1 MIKSCKECMEGAPY
15 NYCCKIEC
23 GQHEFCRGCK
33 YTPRHKCYHE
43 ASSPITDNDDKL
55 LDVLKSGGDLKDI
68 VIDWSKTRHLE
79 PVIDWS
85 KTRHLEPV
93 VDWSKAR
100 HLEPVVDWSKARHLE
115 PVVDWSKAR
124 PLPPVTDKTDEKDLI
139 PIERVL
145 DDMCSD
151 ISGVS
156 SAARDYYRMNY
167 ATEEEKIEMD
177 KEDRIVNKFTAIALI
192 IPAVMIITIVFN
204 RLFFN

>member
-1 MIKSCKECMEGAPY
+1 MIKLCKECMEGAPY

-43 ASSPITDNDDKL
+43 ASSPITDNNDKL
-55 LDVLKSGGDLKDI
+55 LDVLKSGGDLKDT
-68 VIDWSKTRHLE
+68 VIDWSK
-79 PVIDWS
+79 
-85 KTRHLEPV
+85 
-93 VDWSKAR
+93 AR
-100 HLEPVVDWSKARHLE
+100 PLE

-124 PLPPVTDKTDEKDLI
+124 PLPPVTDKTDLI

-177 KEDRIVNKFTAIALI
+177 KEDRIVNKLTAFTLI
-192 IPAVMIITIVFN
+192 ISAVMIITIIFN
-204 RLFFN
+204 RLFLINKEVI

>member
-68 VIDWSKTRHLE
+68 V
-79 PVIDWS
+79 
-85 KTRHLEPV
+85 

-100 HLEPVVDWSKARHLE
+100 PLK

-156 SAARDYYRMNY
+156 SAARDYYILSFIN
-167 ATEEEKIEMD
+167 
-177 KEDRIVNKFTAIALI
+177 
-192 IPAVMIITIVFN
+192 
-204 RLFFN
+204 

>member
-23 GQHEFCRGCK
+23 GQHEFCRDCK

-55 LDVLKSGGDLKDI
+55 LDVLKSGEDLKDI
-68 VIDWSKTRHLE
+68 
-79 PVIDWS
+79 
-85 KTRHLEPV
+85 V

-100 HLEPVVDWSKARHLE
+100 PLPPVTDNDDKLLDVLKSGEDLKDIVVDWSKARPLK

-139 PIERVL
+139 LIER
-145 DDMCSD
+145 
-151 ISGVS
+151 
-156 SAARDYYRMNY
+156 Y
-167 ATEEEKIEMD
+167 
-177 KEDRIVNKFTAIALI
+177 
-192 IPAVMIITIVFN
+192 
-204 RLFFN
+204 

>member
-68 VIDWSKTRHLE
+68 V
-79 PVIDWS
+79 VDWS

-93 VDWSKAR
+93 VDWSKT
-100 HLEPVVDWSKARHLE
+100 
-115 PVVDWSKAR
+115 R
-124 PLPPVTDKTDEKDLI
+124 PLPPVTDKTDLI

-177 KEDRIVNKFTAIALI
+177 KEDRIVNKFTAFALI
-192 IPAVMIITIVFN
+192 IPAVMIITIIFN

>member
-55 LDVLKSGGDLKDI
+55 LDVLKSGGDLKDT
-68 VIDWSKTRHLE
+68 VIDWSKAR
-79 PVIDWS
+79 P
-85 KTRHLEPV
+85 LEPV
-93 VDWSKAR
+93 VDWSKT
-100 HLEPVVDWSKARHLE
+100 
-115 PVVDWSKAR
+115 R
-124 PLPPVTDKTDEKDLI
+124 PLPPVTDKTDLI

-192 IPAVMIITIVFN
+192 IPAVMIITIIFN

>member
-55 LDVLKSGGDLKDI
+55 LDVLKSGGDLKDT
-68 VIDWSKTRHLE
+68 VIDWNKAR
-79 PVIDWS
+79 P
-85 KTRHLEPV
+85 LEPV
-93 VDWSKAR
+93 VDWN
-100 HLEPVVDWSKARHLE
+100 
-115 PVVDWSKAR
+115 KAR
-124 PLPPVTDKTDEKDLI
+124 PLPPVTDKTDLI

-177 KEDRIVNKFTAIALI
+177 KEDRIVNKLTAFALI
-192 IPAVMIITIVFN
+192 IPAVMIITIIFN

>member
-55 LDVLKSGGDLKDI
+55 LDVLKSGGDLKDT
-68 VIDWSKTRHLE
+68 VIDWSK
-79 PVIDWS
+79 
-85 KTRHLEPV
+85 
-93 VDWSKAR
+93 AR
-100 HLEPVVDWSKARHLE
+100 PLE

-124 PLPPVTDKTDEKDLI
+124 PLPPVTDKTDLI

-151 ISGVS
+151 TSGVS

-177 KEDRIVNKFTAIALI
+177 KEDRIVNKLTAFALI
-192 IPAVMIITIVFN
+192 IPAVMIITIIFN
-204 RLFFN
+204 RLFLN

>member
-55 LDVLKSGGDLKDI
+55 LDVLKSGGDLKDT
-68 VIDWSKTRHLE
+68 VIDWSK
-79 PVIDWS
+79 
-85 KTRHLEPV
+85 
-93 VDWSKAR
+93 AR
-100 HLEPVVDWSKARHLE
+100 PLE

-124 PLPPVTDKTDEKDLI
+124 PLPPVTDKTDLI

-177 KEDRIVNKFTAIALI
+177 KEDRIVNKLTAFGLI
-192 IPAVMIITIVFN
+192 IPAVMIITIIFN
-204 RLFFN
+204 RLFLN

>member
-15 NYCCKIEC
+15 SYCCKIEC

-55 LDVLKSGGDLKDI
+55 LDVLKSGGDLKDT
-68 VIDWSKTRHLE
+68 VIDWSKVR
-79 PVIDWS
+79 P
-85 KTRHLEPV
+85 LEPV
-93 VDWSKAR
+93 VDWNKAR
-100 HLEPVVDWSKARHLE
+100 PLE

-124 PLPPVTDKTDEKDLI
+124 PLPPVTDKTDLI

-151 ISGVS
+151 TSGVS

-177 KEDRIVNKFTAIALI
+177 KEDRIVNKLTAIGLI
-192 IPAVMIITIVFN
+192 IPAVMIITIIFN

>member
-33 YTPRHKCYHE
+33 YIPRHKCYHE

-55 LDVLKSGGDLKDI
+55 LDVLKSGGDLKDTI
-68 VIDWSKTRHLE
+68 I
-79 PVIDWS
+79 
-85 KTRHLEPV
+85 
-93 VDWSKAR
+93 DWSKAR
-100 HLEPVVDWSKARHLE
+100 PLE

-124 PLPPVTDKTDEKDLI
+124 PLPPVTDKTDLI

-151 ISGVS
+151 TSGVS

-177 KEDRIVNKFTAIALI
+177 KEDRIVNKLTAFALI
-192 IPAVMIITIVFN
+192 IPAVMIITIIFN

>member
-55 LDVLKSGGDLKDI
+55 LDVLKSGGDLKDT
-68 VIDWSKTRHLE
+68 VIDWSK
-79 PVIDWS
+79 
-85 KTRHLEPV
+85 
-93 VDWSKAR
+93 AR
-100 HLEPVVDWSKARHLE
+100 PLE

-124 PLPPVTDKTDEKDLI
+124 PLPPVTDKTDLI

-151 ISGVS
+151 TSGVS

-192 IPAVMIITIVFN
+192 IPAVMIITIIFN

>member
-33 YTPRHKCYHE
+33 YTSRHKCYHE

-55 LDVLKSGGDLKDI
+55 LDVLKSGGDLKDT
-68 VIDWSKTRHLE
+68 VIDWN
-79 PVIDWS
+79 
-85 KTRHLEPV
+85 
-93 VDWSKAR
+93 KAR
-100 HLEPVVDWSKARHLE
+100 PLE

-124 PLPPVTDKTDEKDLI
+124 PLPPVTDKTDLI

-151 ISGVS
+151 TSGVS
-156 SAARDYYRMNY
+156 LAARDYYRMNY

-177 KEDRIVNKFTAIALI
+177 KEDRIVNKLTAFALI
-192 IPAVMIITIVFN
+192 IPAVMIITIIFN

>member
-33 YTPRHKCYHE
+33 YTPQHKCYHE

-55 LDVLKSGGDLKDI
+55 LDVLKSGGDLKD
-68 VIDWSKTRHLE
+68 T
-79 PVIDWS
+79 
-85 KTRHLEPV
+85 V
-93 VDWSKAR
+93 VDWNKAR
-100 HLEPVVDWSKARHLE
+100 PLE

-192 IPAVMIITIVFN
+192 IPAVMIITIIFN

>member
-55 LDVLKSGGDLKDI
+55 LDVLKSGGDLKDT
-68 VIDWSKTRHLE
+68 VI
-79 PVIDWS
+79 
-85 KTRHLEPV
+85 
-93 VDWSKAR
+93 
-100 HLEPVVDWSKARHLE
+100 
-115 PVVDWSKAR
+115 DWSKAR

-145 DDMCSD
+145 NDMCSD

-177 KEDRIVNKFTAIALI
+177 KEDRIVNKLTAFALI
-192 IPAVMIITIVFN
+192 IPAVMIITIIFN

>member
-1 MIKSCKECMEGAPY
+1 MKSGGDLKDTVVDWSKVRPL
-15 NYCCKIEC
+15 
-23 GQHEFCRGCK
+23 
-33 YTPRHKCYHE
+33 P
-43 ASSPITDNDDKL
+43 PVTDNDDKL
-55 LDVLKSGGDLKDI
+55 LDVLKSGGDLKD
-68 VIDWSKTRHLE
+68 T
-79 PVIDWS
+79 
-85 KTRHLEPV
+85 
-93 VDWSKAR
+93 
-100 HLEPVVDWSKARHLE
+100 
-115 PVVDWSKAR
+115 VVDWSKAR

-177 KEDRIVNKFTAIALI
+177 KEDRIVNKLTAFALI
-192 IPAVMIITIVFN
+192 IPAVMIITIIFN

>member
-68 VIDWSKTRHLE
+68 VIDWSK
-79 PVIDWS
+79 
-85 KTRHLEPV
+85 
-93 VDWSKAR
+93 AR
-100 HLEPVVDWSKARHLE
+100 PLE

-124 PLPPVTDKTDEKDLI
+124 PLPPVTDKTDLI

-192 IPAVMIITIVFN
+192 IPAVMIITIIFN

>member
-33 YTPRHKCYHE
+33 YTPQHKCYHE
-43 ASSPITDNDDKL
+43 ASSPITGDDDKL
-55 LDVLKSGGDLKDI
+55 LDVLKSGGDLKDT
-68 VIDWSKTRHLE
+68 VI
-79 PVIDWS
+79 
-85 KTRHLEPV
+85 
-93 VDWSKAR
+93 
-100 HLEPVVDWSKARHLE
+100 
-115 PVVDWSKAR
+115 DWSKAR

-156 SAARDYYRMNY
+156 STARDYYRMNY
-167 ATEEEKIEMD
+167 ATEDEKEEIRKQEKMEFLFSTCFLSMPFICL
-177 KEDRIVNKFTAIALI
+177 IVVCLAII
-192 IPAVMIITIVFN
+192 FS
-204 RLFFN
+204 

>member
-55 LDVLKSGGDLKDI
+55 LDVLKSGGDLKDT
-68 VIDWSKTRHLE
+68 VIDWN
-79 PVIDWS
+79 
-85 KTRHLEPV
+85 
-93 VDWSKAR
+93 KAR
-100 HLEPVVDWSKARHLE
+100 PLE

-124 PLPPVTDKTDEKDLI
+124 PLPPVTDKTDLI

-151 ISGVS
+151 TSGVS

-167 ATEEEKIEMD
+167 TTEEEKIEMD
-177 KEDRIVNKFTAIALI
+177 KEDRIVNKLTAFALI
-192 IPAVMIITIVFN
+192 IPAVMIITIIFN

>member
-33 YTPRHKCYHE
+33 YTPRYKCYHE

-55 LDVLKSGGDLKDI
+55 LDVLKSGGDLKDT
-68 VIDWSKTRHLE
+68 VVDWSKER
-79 PVIDWS
+79 P
-85 KTRHLEPV
+85 LEPV
-93 VDWSKAR
+93 VDWSKER
-100 HLEPVVDWSKARHLE
+100 PLEPVVDWSKE
-115 PVVDWSKAR
+115 R

-151 ISGVS
+151 TSGVS

-177 KEDRIVNKFTAIALI
+177 KEDRIVNKFTAFALI
-192 IPAVMIITIVFN
+192 IPAVMIITIIFN

>member
-55 LDVLKSGGDLKDI
+55 LDVLKSGGDLKDT
-68 VIDWSKTRHLE
+68 VVDWSKARPL
-79 PVIDWS
+79 
-85 KTRHLEPV
+85 KPV

-100 HLEPVVDWSKARHLE
+100 PLK

-139 PIERVL
+139 LIER
-145 DDMCSD
+145 
-151 ISGVS
+151 
-156 SAARDYYRMNY
+156 Y
-167 ATEEEKIEMD
+167 
-177 KEDRIVNKFTAIALI
+177 
-192 IPAVMIITIVFN
+192 
-204 RLFFN
+204 

>member
-33 YTPRHKCYHE
+33 YIPRHKCYHE
-43 ASSPITDNDDKL
+43 VSSPITDNDDKL

-68 VIDWSKTRHLE
+68 V
-79 PVIDWS
+79 
-85 KTRHLEPV
+85 

-100 HLEPVVDWSKARHLE
+100 PLK

-151 ISGVS
+151 TSGVS

-167 ATEEEKIEMD
+167 ATDEEKIEMD

-192 IPAVMIITIVFN
+192 IPAVMIITIIFN

>member
-55 LDVLKSGGDLKDI
+55 LDVLKSGGDLKDT
-68 VIDWSKTRHLE
+68 VIDWSK
-79 PVIDWS
+79 
-85 KTRHLEPV
+85 
-93 VDWSKAR
+93 AR
-100 HLEPVVDWSKARHLE
+100 PLE

-139 PIERVL
+139 LIER
-145 DDMCSD
+145 
-151 ISGVS
+151 
-156 SAARDYYRMNY
+156 Y
-167 ATEEEKIEMD
+167 
-177 KEDRIVNKFTAIALI
+177 
-192 IPAVMIITIVFN
+192 
-204 RLFFN
+204 

>member
-33 YTPRHKCYHE
+33 YIPRHKCYHE

-55 LDVLKSGGDLKDI
+55 LDVLKSGGDLKDT
-68 VIDWSKTRHLE
+68 VIDWN
-79 PVIDWS
+79 
-85 KTRHLEPV
+85 
-93 VDWSKAR
+93 KAR
-100 HLEPVVDWSKARHLE
+100 PLE

-124 PLPPVTDKTDEKDLI
+124 PLPPVTDKTDLI

-177 KEDRIVNKFTAIALI
+177 KEDRIVNKLTAFALI
-192 IPAVMIITIVFN
+192 IPAVMIITIIFN

>member
-23 GQHEFCRGCK
+23 GQYEFCRGCK
-33 YTPRHKCYHE
+33 YIPRHKCYHE

-55 LDVLKSGGDLKDI
+55 LDVLKSGGDLKDT
-68 VIDWSKTRHLE
+68 VIDWSK
-79 PVIDWS
+79 
-85 KTRHLEPV
+85 
-93 VDWSKAR
+93 AR
-100 HLEPVVDWSKARHLE
+100 PLE

-124 PLPPVTDKTDEKDLI
+124 PLPPVTDKPDLI
-139 PIERVL
+139 PIEKVL

-167 ATEEEKIEMD
+167 ATEKEKIEMD
-177 KEDRIVNKFTAIALI
+177 KEDRIVNKLTAFALI
-192 IPAVMIITIVFN
+192 IPAVMIITIIFN

>member
-68 VIDWSKTRHLE
+68 VVDWSKERPL
-79 PVIDWS
+79 
-85 KTRHLEPV
+85 KPV

-100 HLEPVVDWSKARHLE
+100 PLPPVTDNDDKLLDVLKSGGDDLKDIVVDWSKERPLK

-139 PIERVL
+139 LIER
-145 DDMCSD
+145 
-151 ISGVS
+151 
-156 SAARDYYRMNY
+156 Y
-167 ATEEEKIEMD
+167 
-177 KEDRIVNKFTAIALI
+177 
-192 IPAVMIITIVFN
+192 
-204 RLFFN
+204 

>member
-55 LDVLKSGGDLKDI
+55 LDVLKSGGDLKDT
-68 VIDWSKTRHLE
+68 VIDWSK
-79 PVIDWS
+79 
-85 KTRHLEPV
+85 
-93 VDWSKAR
+93 AR
-100 HLEPVVDWSKARHLE
+100 PLE

-124 PLPPVTDKTDEKDLI
+124 PLPPVTDKTDLI

-151 ISGVS
+151 TSGVS

-167 ATEEEKIEMD
+167 VTEEEKIEMD
-177 KEDRIVNKFTAIALI
+177 KEDRIVNKLTAFALI
-192 IPAVMIITIVFN
+192 IPAVMIITIIFN

>member
-55 LDVLKSGGDLKDI
+55 LDVLKSGGDLKD
-68 VIDWSKTRHLE
+68 T
-79 PVIDWS
+79 
-85 KTRHLEPV
+85 V

-100 HLEPVVDWSKARHLE
+100 PLE

-124 PLPPVTDKTDEKDLI
+124 PLPPVTDKPDLI

-151 ISGVS
+151 TSGVS

-177 KEDRIVNKFTAIALI
+177 KEDRIVNKLTAFALI
-192 IPAVMIITIVFN
+192 IPAVMIITIIFN

>member
-68 VIDWSKTRHLE
+68 V
-79 PVIDWS
+79 
-85 KTRHLEPV
+85 

-100 HLEPVVDWSKARHLE
+100 PLK

-124 PLPPVTDKTDEKDLI
+124 PLPPVTDKTDLI

-177 KEDRIVNKFTAIALI
+177 KEDRIVNKFTAFALI
-192 IPAVMIITIVFN
+192 IPAVMIITIIFN

>member
-68 VIDWSKTRHLE
+68 VIDWSKAR
-79 PVIDWS
+79 P
-85 KTRHLEPV
+85 LEPV
-93 VDWSKAR
+93 VDWSKT
-100 HLEPVVDWSKARHLE
+100 
-115 PVVDWSKAR
+115 R
-124 PLPPVTDKTDEKDLI
+124 PLPPVTDKTDLI

-177 KEDRIVNKFTAIALI
+177 KEDRIVNKLTAFALI
-192 IPAVMIITIVFN
+192 IPAVMIITIIFN

>member
-1 MIKSCKECMEGAPY
+1 MEGAPY

-55 LDVLKSGGDLKDI
+55 LDVLKSGGDLKDT
-68 VIDWSKTRHLE
+68 VIDWSKAR
-79 PVIDWS
+79 P
-85 KTRHLEPV
+85 LEPV
-93 VDWSKAR
+93 VDWN
-100 HLEPVVDWSKARHLE
+100 
-115 PVVDWSKAR
+115 KAR
-124 PLPPVTDKTDEKDLI
+124 PLPPVTDKTDLI

-151 ISGVS
+151 TSGVS

-167 ATEEEKIEMD
+167 ATEKEKIEMD
-177 KEDRIVNKFTAIALI
+177 KEDRIVNKLTAFALI
-192 IPAVMIITIVFN
+192 IPAAMIITIIFN

>member
-68 VIDWSKTRHLE
+68 VIDWSKAR
-79 PVIDWS
+79 P
-85 KTRHLEPV
+85 LEPV
-93 VDWSKAR
+93 VDWSKT
-100 HLEPVVDWSKARHLE
+100 
-115 PVVDWSKAR
+115 R
-124 PLPPVTDKTDEKDLI
+124 PLPPVTDKTDLI

-151 ISGVS
+151 TSGVS
-156 SAARDYYRMNY
+156 SEARDYYRMNY

-177 KEDRIVNKFTAIALI
+177 KEDRIVNKLTAFVLI
-192 IPAVMIITIVFN
+192 IPAVMIITIIFN

>member
-55 LDVLKSGGDLKDI
+55 LDVLKSGGDLKDT
-68 VIDWSKTRHLE
+68 VIDWSK
-79 PVIDWS
+79 
-85 KTRHLEPV
+85 
-93 VDWSKAR
+93 AR
-100 HLEPVVDWSKARHLE
+100 PLE

-124 PLPPVTDKTDEKDLI
+124 PLPPVTDKTDLI

-192 IPAVMIITIVFN
+192 IPAVMIITIIFN

>member
-55 LDVLKSGGDLKDI
+55 LDVLKSGGDLKD
-68 VIDWSKTRHLE
+68 T
-79 PVIDWS
+79 
-85 KTRHLEPV
+85 V

-100 HLEPVVDWSKARHLE
+100 L
-115 PVVDWSKAR
+115 
-124 PLPPVTDKTDEKDLI
+124 LPPVTDKTDEKDLI

-151 ISGVS
+151 TSGVS

-177 KEDRIVNKFTAIALI
+177 KEDRIVNKLTAFALI
-192 IPAVMIITIVFN
+192 IPAVMIITIIFN

>member
-33 YTPRHKCYHE
+33 YTPRHKCYHK

-68 VIDWSKTRHLE
+68 V
-79 PVIDWS
+79 
-85 KTRHLEPV
+85 

-100 HLEPVVDWSKARHLE
+100 PLK

-139 PIERVL
+139 LIER
-145 DDMCSD
+145 
-151 ISGVS
+151 
-156 SAARDYYRMNY
+156 Y
-167 ATEEEKIEMD
+167 
-177 KEDRIVNKFTAIALI
+177 
-192 IPAVMIITIVFN
+192 
-204 RLFFN
+204 

>member
-68 VIDWSKTRHLE
+68 VVDWSKTR
-79 PVIDWS
+79 P
-85 KTRHLEPV
+85 
-93 VDWSKAR
+93 
-100 HLEPVVDWSKARHLE
+100 LE

-124 PLPPVTDKTDEKDLI
+124 PLPPVTDKTDLI

-151 ISGVS
+151 TSGVS

-177 KEDRIVNKFTAIALI
+177 KEDRIVNKLTAFALI
-192 IPAVMIITIVFN
+192 IPAVMIITIIFN

>member
-33 YTPRHKCYHE
+33 YTSRHKCYHE

-55 LDVLKSGGDLKDI
+55 LDVLKSGGDLKDT
-68 VIDWSKTRHLE
+68 VIDWSK
-79 PVIDWS
+79 
-85 KTRHLEPV
+85 
-93 VDWSKAR
+93 AR
-100 HLEPVVDWSKARHLE
+100 PLE

-124 PLPPVTDKTDEKDLI
+124 PLPPVTDKTDLI

-151 ISGVS
+151 TSGVS

-177 KEDRIVNKFTAIALI
+177 KEDRIVNKLTAFALI
-192 IPAVMIITIVFN
+192 IPAVMIITIIFN